1 MNATEKSL
9 EDYSGF
15 IGGMYQFYTVLAPLI
30 FVLVII
36 MLLFYVV
43 LFTLT

>member
-9 EDYSGF
+9 EDYSGLN
-15 IGGMYQFYTVLAPLI
+15 GGMYQFYTILAPFI

-43 LFTLT
+43 LFILK